1 MSGGK
6 SSNNSGELRLT
17 DTNSADDSKG
27 RTWGLDGNL
36 FWYVLAGA
44 FAFVATLLFLFSAL
58 QAPFS
63 PSFCM
68 ASLPLALS
76 LIYVVGF
83 RQGKPPAYDLD
94 VIDYWVNGSGFAPKP
109 QLHSGRTRRNDNVAD

>member
-6 SSNNSGELRLT
+6 SSNIVGELRLT

-36 FWYVLAGA
+36 FWYVLTGA
-44 FAFVATLLFLFSAL
+44 FAFVATSLFLFSAV
-58 QAPFS
+58 QAPFW
-63 PSFCM
+63 PSFSM

-76 LIYVVGF
+76 LAYVFGF

-94 VIDYWVNGSGFAPKP
+94 IIDHWVNGSGFGPRP
-109 QLHSGRTRRNDNVAD
+109 RLHPSRSQRKNDVAD